1 MLYTKAFN
9 NYAEFQQIFGIR
21 EFDGRK
27 TRKNKILLSLI
38 KDPTIRKEAIKS
50 GDYTLLS
57 ITNMTDLKQILTKK
71 IRISGVRSSK
81 NPYKV
86 EVLGKTY
93 KSHIYSTDHWKG
105 LCEDGSPGF
114 VRYHNHEND
123 GTFKMKA
130 GKFYRSLIADSP
142 FGRKLPEQ
150 IQTWLSEEFA
160 TAWRAY
166 TIGQLPENKLIVN
179 DDFKSI
185 YSHELCKGG
194 DISSD
199 PFTSCMTDK
208 GYHTF
213 YNNCVKA
220 KAASIID
227 ADGLILA
234 RCVIFMEVHESGSD
248 KIWRYAERQYAH
260 RNDDVLKRAL
270 VDALIQ
276 AGEID
281 CYKKVGAG
289 CHDCTAIV
297 DIDGNSL
304 ADKEFWIECWADTD
318 SRISYQ
324 DTFKAF
330 EMHKQKAWNC
340 EADGDEYALDVTGGW
355 LEHGED
361 DDDDPQEWDDYH
373 EEYVYETRTVY
384 YHGDMRYCDIDRL
397 DDFTEFNGRYYHEDD
412 FVICPHCGKR
422 MLTPD
427 YYEEDED
434 WFWSKIT
441 DEKYCSSECRKE
453 AEQKYKAKHWH
464 WSDYDQDWT
473 EKAEDVVTYQ
483 HYDSISGDYQEK
495 TIFLD
500 TLDYEHEYHQK
511 FHLIDGT
518 WYDCI
523 FDETGF
529 PYGYELS
536 EETILSEL
544 TSL

>member
-1 MLYTKAFN
+1 MLFTKSFN
-9 NYAEFQQIFGIR
+9 NYAEFKEIFGIR
-21 EFDGRK
+21 EFEGRK

-57 ITNMTDLKQILTKK
+57 ITNMTDLKQILTKR
-71 IRISGVRSSK
+71 IRVSGARSCK

-114 VRYHNHEND
+114 VRYQNND
-123 GTFKMKA
+123 NGGSWKMRA
-130 GKFYRSLIADSP
+130 GKFYRSLIQSSP

-166 TIGQLPENKLIVN
+166 TIGKLPENKLIVN

-213 YNNCVKA
+213 YSNCVKA

-227 ADGLILA
+227 SDGLILA
-234 RCVIFMEVHESGSD
+234 RCVIFTDVHESGTD
-248 KIWRYAERQYAH
+248 KIWRYAERQYAY

-270 VDALIQ
+270 VDALIE

-297 DIDGNSL
+297 DVDGNSL
-304 ADKEFWIECWADTD
+304 ADKEFWIECWADSD

-330 EMHKQKAWNC
+330 NPDTHRAWNC

-355 LEHGED
+355 LEGRD
-361 DDDDPQEWDDYH
+361 DDDEGQEYDDYH
-373 EEYVYETRTVY
+373 DEYVQETCQVY
-384 YHGDMRYCDIDRL
+384 YQGSSMYCDVDRL
-397 DDFTEFNGRYYHEDD
+397 DDFVEYRGYYYHHDD
-412 FVICPHCGKR
+412 FVLCPHCGGK
-422 MLTPD
+422 MLNPGD
-427 YYEEDED
+427 YVEDED
-434 WFWSKIT
+434 YFHSDIT
-441 DEKYCSSECRKE
+441 GKEYCSEDCRKD
-453 AEQKYKAKHWH
+453 AEMIVKEKSWFY
-464 WSDYDQDWT
+464 SDYDD
-473 EKAEDVVTYQ
+473 EYFRNAEDIVTYQ
-483 HYDSISGDYQEK
+483 HYDSIAGQYVDK
-495 TIFLD
+495 TIFRD
-500 TLDYEHEYHQK
+500 TLEIEHEYHHQ
-511 FHLIDGT
+511 FYQIDGT
-518 WYDCI
+518 WYDSI
-523 FDETGF
+523 DDETGF